1 MNSTVFLTV
10 LSGALTYVV
19 GQVLLK
25 LYIEPALDLRKT
37 VGLIA
42 HAMVHR
48 ANVIQNP
55 GVPTS
60 ETMTQTSNEL
70 RTFSAQLQA
79 HIYLIPRY
87 GMLAL
92 LFGLPSKANVLSAS
106 KSLLGLSNSIY
117 TANESVYDANSKRV
131 ENVCDSLGIYLSPD
145 DRWRKEEK

>member
-10 LSGALTYVV
+10 LSGALTYVI

-25 LYIEPALDLRKT
+25 LYIEPALDFRKT

-55 GVPTS
+55 GVPTTEVMS
-60 ETMTQTSNEL
+60 ETSNEL

-87 GMLAL
+87 SVVAL
-92 LFGLPSKANVLSAS
+92 LFGLPSKTKMLAAS
-106 KSLLGLSNSIY
+106 RSLLGLSNSIY
-117 TANESVYDANSKRV
+117 TARENVYQANSKRV

-145 DRWRKEEK
+145 DRWPEKEK